1 MVVVFQDSSSLS
13 CAMQLYHC
21 AEAGLSILQ
30 MRSGLL
36 PASSASLCEDLVT
49 WASSRGVTR
58 LVSLTSSLAH
68 ERQESQLQGS
78 SLRYLAT
85 EEVTV
90 PDNFVKL
97 EPRTS
102 LHGLPVDNHQEVNI
116 SFTSINVKLRLRF
129 DNHLMYTWAVGSTY
143 YRP

>member
-1 MVVVFQDSSSLS
+1 
-13 CAMQLYHC
+13 MQLYHC
-21 AEAGLSILQ
+21 AEAGLSVLQ

-36 PASSASLCEDLVT
+36 PTSSATLCEDLVT
-49 WASSRGVTR
+49 WARSAGVTR

-68 ERQESQLQGS
+68 ERQEAQLQGP

-85 EEVTV
+85 EGVSV
-90 PDNFVKL
+90 PDNFVRL

-116 SFTSINVKLRLRF
+116 QYTVSHKNKVVVPVKK
-129 DNHLMYTWAVGSTY
+129 V
-143 YRP
+143 

>member
-1 MVVVFQDSSSLS
+1 
-13 CAMQLYHC
+13 MQLYHC
-21 AEAGLSILQ
+21 AEAGLSVLQ

-49 WASSRGVTR
+49 WARSAGVTR

-68 ERQESQLQGS
+68 ERQEAQLQGP

-85 EEVTV
+85 EGVSV
-90 PDNFVKL
+90 PDNFVRL

-116 SFTSINVKLRLRF
+116 QYTVSHKNKVVVPVKK
-129 DNHLMYTWAVGSTY
+129 V
-143 YRP
+143 

>member
-1 MVVVFQDSSSLS
+1 MVNDTYVFWFVVFQDSSSLS

-21 AEAGLSILQ
+21 AEAGLSVLQ

-36 PASSASLCEDLVT
+36 PGSSASLCEDLVT
-49 WASSRGVTR
+49 WARSRGVTR

-68 ERQESQLQGS
+68 ERQESQLQGP

-85 EEVTV
+85 EGVTV
-90 PDNFVKL
+90 SDNFVKL

-102 LHGLPVDNHQEVNI
+102 LHGLPVDNHQEVNTRRMP
-116 SFTSINVKLRLRF
+116 SPRSMKVSGLWE
-129 DNHLMYTWAVGSTY
+129 Y
-143 YRP
+143 